1 MLGVID
7 SQLGAHPYPLLFVTI
22 SGAHL
27 YGFESP
33 DSDVDLRGCHI
44 VPASE
49 WFMLDPPRDTVE
61 VMDRGSRPEADLVTH
76 DARKFFLLLLKNNGY
91 VLEQVMSPLVVRA
104 APEFEELRALAQGC
118 ITRHHQHH
126 FSRFARNQ
134 WELVV
139 RSGAPTVKGL
149 LYTYRVLLAGIHLMR
164 TGRVES
170 NLRRLNAEFRLAW
183 IDDLIARKVG
193 GDEKSL
199 LAGEDLAWHEAEQAR
214 LQGVLQEAGSAATL
228 PDSPGSRAGLNDLL
242 VRLRMRTT
250 EAATTPHPPAGP

>member
-1 MLGVID
+1 M
-7 SQLGAHPYPLLFVTI
+7 
-22 SGAHL
+22 
-27 YGFESP
+27 
-33 DSDVDLRGCHI
+33 
-44 VPASE
+44 
-49 WFMLDPPRDTVE
+49 
-61 VMDRGSRPEADLVTH
+61 TH

-199 LAGEDLAWHEAEQAR
+199 LAGEDLAWHEAEPAR